1 MMWSKVQNFWAR
13 PLAVGWQ
20 VALVWLL
27 YLIYLPLNDFQ
38 DGGLKHDA
46 VEYWVLAVKFQRQ
59 HQSFSLLYYDDS
71 LRGYVGPL
79 LMFPALAFRF
89 FTDCSMLTA
98 AKVLGS
104 VWAAI
109 LFGSLIPKL
118 WTSVTGRTI
127 GAGRW
132 VLLVLAG
139 FIFWR
144 DYFSFTLTDMPAL
157 SALLLS
163 LWLLSRANPVAW
175 LLAGLSIAATF
186 NMRLVYIISLLP
198 FLGLA
203 IWWSR
208 QHLGQMAGWRWTA
221 LVLGMALTLSP
232 QWAINRIHFQQ
243 NTPLPLMRL
252 KGQKDS
258 FYLNQLAWGTRVQ
271 LFSGA
276 LAYPS
281 ALPYADESG
290 VKLFEALQQ
299 RDYTSYGQYFR
310 VVLQRPV
317 DFLLRYGR
325 HLFNAL
331 DIRYPTPYR
340 LEATSPEWP
349 LLKLLNYVLMA
360 LALTTIRLK
369 RLRWQPV
376 WVLLAL
382 LLPCAVALPTAIE
395 TRFLLPLHLLLLTA
409 ATLLFSPAEW
419 INRFR
424 TRPLA
429 GVGAV
434 IALAVW
440 VTGCWWLS
448 EAVGQTICIGCVNK
462 LLY

>member
-1 MMWSKVQNFWAR
+1 MIWSKVQKFLER

-20 VALVWLL
+20 MAFVWLL
-27 YLIYLPLNDFQ
+27 YLIYLPINDFQ

-46 VEYWVLAVKFQRQ
+46 VEYWVLAVKFQR
-59 HQSFSLLYYDDS
+59 HHHFFSLLYYDDS

-98 AKVLGS
+98 AKMLGS
-104 VWAAI
+104 VWAAA
-109 LFGSLIPKL
+109 LFGFLIPKL
-118 WTSVTGRTI
+118 WTSVTGCVI

-132 VLLVLAG
+132 LLLVLAG

-157 SALLLS
+157 GTLLFS
-163 LWLLSRANPVAW
+163 LWLLSRPSPMAW

-208 QHLGQMAGWRWTA
+208 RHLGRTAGWRWAA
-221 LVLGMALTLSP
+221 LALGMLLTLGP
-232 QWAINRIHFQQ
+232 QWAINRIHFQK
-243 NTPLPLMRL
+243 NTPLPLMHL

-281 ALPYADESG
+281 ALP
-290 VKLFEALQQ
+290 
-299 RDYTSYGQYFR
+299 
-310 VVLQRPV
+310 
-317 DFLLRYGR
+317 
-325 HLFNAL
+325 
-331 DIRYPTPYR
+331 
-340 LEATSPEWP
+340 
-349 LLKLLNYVLMA
+349 NYVLIA
-360 LALTTIRLK
+360 LALTTIRPK
-369 RLRWQPV
+369 QLRWQHM
-376 WVLLAL
+376 WVILAL

-395 TRFLLPLHLLLLTA
+395 NRFLLPMHLLLLTA
-409 ATLLFSPAEW
+409 LTLLFSPAIW
-419 INRFR
+419 VNRFR
-424 TRPLA
+424 KQPLV
-429 GVGAV
+429 GIGAV
-434 IALAVW
+434 LVLGVW
-440 VTGCWWLS
+440 VAGCWWLS
-448 EAVGQTICIGCVNK
+448 EAVSRTICIGCVHK